1 MPDVVRSPLQSKQ
14 GVRDGAPAGDSPQD
28 AGGETPDAGRMIAE
42 ALDGLE
48 TGKTR
53 PTFEDYNRERSVYAA
68 EHPTHR
74 EGQVAF
80 NVLQDMRSDLTI
92 HAYGNYFDPYYV
104 DTLLPEF
111 LEWVEA
117 NWEKKT

>member
-1 MPDVVRSPLQSKQ
+1 MPRARSGGPRAKLAAPVQTGCS
-14 GVRDGAPAGDSPQD
+14 DGAPVGESPQD
-28 AGGETPDAGRMIAE
+28 AGGETPS
-42 ALDGLE
+42 
-48 TGKTR
+48 
-53 PTFEDYNRERSVYAA
+53 FEDYNRERSVYAA
-68 EHPTHR
+68 ENPTYR